1 MTIWPSLLCNGQVK
15 KFPCDQQFGAWWGNI
30 KKVAWFPWI
39 LLWMFKVTDFFSSVT
54 IWSMCYL
61 FQIQFQ
67 KTRLDFCHVCKAN
80 KCPDSLENG
89 HGHKLKG
96 GQRKFLCLH
105 YCTVAL
111 IKDGCVR
118 SLLHGCMWEYL
129 QDVCTSLGGAGRNAP
144 CTASQFCRWWK
155 GSLSVMLRRKESIR
169 F

>member
-1 MTIWPSLLCNGQVK
+1 MTNSLVHDEVILKKWPDFHEFCCGCLRSLTFFLASPSGQCV
-15 KFPCDQQFGAWWGNI
+15 
-30 KKVAWFPWI
+30 
-39 LLWMFKVTDFFSSVT
+39 
-54 IWSMCYL
+54 YL
-61 FQIQFQ
+61 FQIQFH
-67 KTRLDFCHVCKAN
+67 KTRLDFRHVCKAN

-96 GQRKFLCLH
+96 GQQKFLCLH

-144 CTASQFCRWWK
+144 CTASQFCR
-155 GSLSVMLRRKESIR
+155 
-169 F
+169 